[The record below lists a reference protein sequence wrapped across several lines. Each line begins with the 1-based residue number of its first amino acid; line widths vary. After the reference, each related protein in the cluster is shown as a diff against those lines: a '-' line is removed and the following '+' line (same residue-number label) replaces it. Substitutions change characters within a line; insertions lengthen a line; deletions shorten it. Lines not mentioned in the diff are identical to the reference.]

1 MATRYMANAS
11 WQQQEE
17 KRGGTRRAEEGQLW
31 PLDHDCVVAEQQ
43 QQRREGDGGKGVGEV
58 LALSLNVK
66 AQALSSF
73 WVDHSKAANG
83 RLAGRSVGGRGW
95 QP

>member
-1 MATRYMANAS
+1 MAAGSRLCGCRTAA
-11 WQQQEE
+11 
-17 KRGGTRRAEEGQLW
+17 A
-31 PLDHDCVVAEQQ
+31 AA
-43 QQRREGDGGKGVGEV
+43 EGDGGKGVGEV

>member
-1 MATRYMANAS
+1 M
-11 WQQQEE
+11 
-17 KRGGTRRAEEGQLW
+17 GQLW
-31 PLDHDCVVAEQQ
+31 PVDHDCVVAEQQ
-43 QQRREGDGGKGVGEV
+43 QRTGEGGKGVGEV
-58 LALSLNVK
+58 PALSLNVK

-73 WVDHSKAANG
+73 WVDRSKAADG